1 MILFT
6 GQRMDTLFM
15 NEKYRIKKNCE
26 MFDKM
31 LNESHNGDF
40 IDMHDWIL
48 SNHCKDQ
55 FDENGYYHW
64 IKDFMYWATN
74 RVFYTRGD

>member
-1 MILFT
+1 MFT
-6 GQRMDTLFM
+6 LEQEEM
-15 NEKYRIKKNCE
+15 YRKLENSK

-31 LNESHNGDF
+31 LNESHNGDL
-40 IDMHDWIL
+40 IDMHEWIL

-55 FDENGYYHW
+55 FNENGYTHW

-74 RVFYTRGD
+74 RVFYIRGDSD